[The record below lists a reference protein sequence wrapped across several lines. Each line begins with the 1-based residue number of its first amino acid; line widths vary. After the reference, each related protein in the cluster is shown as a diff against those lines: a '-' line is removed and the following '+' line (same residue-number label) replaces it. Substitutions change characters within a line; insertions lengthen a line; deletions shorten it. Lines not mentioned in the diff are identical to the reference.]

1 MAILD
6 YIKTNRM
13 RIALCVG
20 SALLLIL
27 SFPGFDLGFLAWFA
41 LVPFLIAIH
50 DTTPKEGFKLAY
62 LTGFIFFL
70 GSIYWLHYVSIIGLI
85 ILVCCLSFYF
95 GLFGLFAARAMKEER
110 FFIILLP
117 AAWAAIE
124 YLRATLLTGFGWNL
138 LGYSQYKF
146 LSLIQIADTTGA
158 YGVSFL
164 VVMINCAVFSILLQN
179 RRKMLHSSI
188 ATFICLAAVLSY
200 GHIRLNEEKRD
211 LNQLRVSVVQGNI
224 PQHRK
229 WDLNFRDEIMDRYEM
244 LSREAAKDNPD
255 LIIWP
260 ETSAPGYL
268 PDEEDIFRRIRGL
281 VRDLKV
287 PILLGAPTL
296 DDEGIRFYNSAILMP
311 KEGEAIQQHDKLHRV
326 PFGEYIPFEK
336 YLNWLR
342 DLIPIEIGDFSA
354 GSEFTIF
361 SLQEKPV
368 KFGVLICFEDIFP
381 GLVRRF
387 VKKGSVI
394 IVNIT
399 NDAWFMK
406 TSAPYQHAQASV
418 FRAVENRVNVIRS
431 ANTGLSCFI
440 TPEGEITKRVE
451 RRGEPIFIAGF
462 ETESIFTPNR
472 HRETPY
478 TRFGDI
484 FAFLSIFVSIGYLSK
499 LLRTFSH

>member
-1 MAILD
+1 M
-6 YIKTNRM
+6 
-13 RIALCVG
+13 
-20 SALLLIL
+20 
-27 SFPGFDLGFLAWFA
+27 
-41 LVPFLIAIH
+41 
-50 DTTPKEGFKLAY
+50 
-62 LTGFIFFL
+62 
-70 GSIYWLHYVSIIGLI
+70 
-85 ILVCCLSFYF
+85 
-95 GLFGLFAARAMKEER
+95 
-110 FFIILLP
+110 
-117 AAWAAIE
+117 
-124 YLRATLLTGFGWNL
+124 
-138 LGYSQYKF
+138 
-146 LSLIQIADTTGA
+146 
-158 YGVSFL
+158 
-164 VVMINCAVFSILLQN
+164 
-179 RRKMLHSSI
+179 
-188 ATFICLAAVLSY
+188 
-200 GHIRLNEEKRD
+200 
-211 LNQLRVSVVQGNI
+211 QGNI

-244 LSREAAKDNPD
+244 LSREASKDSPD

-268 PDEEDIFRRIRGL
+268 PDEADIFWRIRDL
-281 VRDLKV
+281 VRDLEV

-296 DDEGIRFYNSAILMP
+296 DDEGIRFYNSAILMS
-311 KEGEAIQQHDKLHRV
+311 KKGKTIQQHDKLHRV
-326 PFGEYIPFEK
+326 PFGEYIPFER

-342 DLIPIEIGDFSA
+342 DLIPIEIGDFSR
-354 GSEFTIF
+354 GTEFTIF

-387 VKKGSVI
+387 VKKGSRI

-418 FRAVENRVNVIRS
+418 FRAIENRVNVIRS

-451 RRGEPIFIAGF
+451 QYGEPIFIAGF
-462 ETESIFTPNR
+462 ETESIFTPNQY
-472 HRETPY
+472 RETPY

-484 FAFLSIFVSIGYLSK
+484 FAFLSIFISIGYLAK